1 MAAAAALCGS
11 ARGEK
16 NGGVDRHL
24 VNSPLLSFGK
34 LRLLAGARAHEEEQ
48 MSVCSCV
55 AETAVRSK
63 DGARTRPRCS
73 YRKRI

>member
-1 MAAAAALCGS
+1 MAAAAAFCGS
-11 ARGEK
+11 TRGEK

-48 MSVCSCV
+48 MSVWQLC
-55 AETAVRSK
+55 
-63 DGARTRPRCS
+63 G
-73 YRKRI
+73 